1 MSASSSMTRTE
12 IVPLRMPRP
21 TVLGTPRQ
29 IGYLSGEARERAGT
43 AAAGVPPSA
52 CSRMT
57 PTDGGPCL
65 SGVALSPYPSR
76 SPSYRS
82 APVPRRGRSCPGR
95 PPPGDLHRVVMTSR
109 CCEVNGGGAMVQDRR
124 FHVAVRLLGRNLSA
138 GRAGG
143 PVPPAEARRH
153 GDRRVRRGPPE
164 RPPGPAPITGPVMG
178 SRGPPVEGRDEKSPS
193 VTKSADAGDRVSL
206 SMPSRLKDPI

>member
-95 PPPGDLHRVVMTSR
+95 PPPGDLHRAVIGFVLLRGQLWWRDGASTALSR
-109 CCEVNGGGAMVQDRR
+109 CRPVARR
-124 FHVAVRLLGRNLSA
+124 EFRPA
-138 GRAGG
+138 
-143 PVPPAEARRH
+143 PPPAR
-153 GDRRVRRGPPE
+153 
-164 RPPGPAPITGPVMG
+164 GPAPLPTRGPAPLPGRGPAPPPATGPATG
-178 SRGPPVEGRDEKSPS
+178 GGDHRPGAGTKSRGASRKAQKQAIGCPLR
-193 VTKSADAGDRVSL
+193 
-206 SMPSRLKDPI
+206 MPTRLKDLI